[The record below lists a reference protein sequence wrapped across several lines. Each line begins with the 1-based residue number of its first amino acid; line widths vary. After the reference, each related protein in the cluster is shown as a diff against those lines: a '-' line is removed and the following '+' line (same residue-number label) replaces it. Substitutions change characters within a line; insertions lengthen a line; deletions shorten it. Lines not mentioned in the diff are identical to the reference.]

1 MVLGCRVGIPT
12 VIVDVQL
19 QTRYALL
26 SKKILS
32 VSKEIIVV
40 VVVVVVV
47 VAVGAV
53 ATVLETSAEGN
64 KKERSSKHPASQPE
78 TKSSERPGI

>member
-32 VSKEIIVV
+32 VSKEII
-40 VVVVVVV
+40 VVVVVV

>member
-26 SKKILS
+26 SKKKILS
-32 VSKEIIVV
+32 VSKEII
-40 VVVVVVV
+40 VVVVV

>member
-12 VIVDVQL
+12 AIVDVQL

-40 VVVVVVV
+40 VVVV
-47 VAVGAV
+47 AVGAV

-64 KKERSSKHPASQPE
+64 KKETSSKHPASQPE

>member
-32 VSKEIIVV
+32 VSKEII
-40 VVVVVVV
+40 VVVV